1 MVSQRRGLGSNR
13 LVSPTF
19 LKAAAPFLLLLGLAG
34 CAPTCR
40 DEPPETTWDPPLCS
54 DEAFDTSLLDNAT
67 HGDHSAVELLERRF
81 ETAFTIQERHSI
93 ARGLLKLVPDD
104 SRYWNELAVHAEQA
118 IQPQDRI
125 DAYCA
130 EQRCDP
136 DRYRQIAISAL
147 GVIGPDPRAHP
158 LLLRALETDDVQLV
172 YLAIDDLGVQHD
184 EASLQA
190 IDRSLARFPDD
201 ASASLASAL
210 ASFQSETADAVAM
223 KYLKDDEDRKQ
234 YRELCVAH
242 PLSRPD

>member
-1 MVSQRRGLGSNR
+1 MR
-13 LVSPTF
+13 F
-19 LKAAAPFLLLLGLAG
+19 LKATAPFLLLLALAG

-54 DEAFDTSLLDNAT
+54 DEAFDSALLDNAT

-104 SRYWNELAVHAEQA
+104 RRYWNELAGHAENA
-118 IQPQDRI
+118 VQPKARI

-130 EQRCDP
+130 EQHCDP
-136 DRYRQIAISAL
+136 DRYRPIATSAL

-184 EASLQA
+184 EASLEA
-190 IDRSLARFPDD
+190 IDRTIARFPDD
-201 ASASLASAL
+201 AWAALTSAL
-210 ASFQSETADAVAM
+210 VSFQSDTADAVAM
-223 KYLKDDEDRKQ
+223 KYLKDDESRKQ
-234 YRELCVAH
+234 YRELRAAH
-242 PLSRPD
+242 PSSRPD